1 MRKLIK
7 LDKIYDI
14 KFDSK
19 IHSFLSPEHIYIPIE
34 TGFDLLKKQYSKV
47 LMGEAILENKLKK
60 IKSSIS
66 GKVIGTSKLICDG
79 VEKECI
85 VIENNYEEDSK
96 EVKNIIVFDL
106 EWNQSSFHT
115 NHRIPHEIIEIGA
128 CRVSREGSVLDRF
141 SRLIRPRV
149 YQKLDKHIKQ
159 VTGITEEEL
168 ANGKPFSDVFGD
180 FIAWCGEDVQL
191 VTWGRDDYPVLKR
204 NAAFFMT
211 PMPFE
216 PPMDAQLI
224 FGFCCLGGA
233 HQQMNLHAAMEKM
246 EIELDAPAHRAVYDA
261 ECTAAL
267 LGKIDEALCVL
278 PPERRMQ
285 LEATLEK
292 EKRIS
297 ASAIS
302 PGTAVRLTCCF
313 LTDAR
318 CSRMFALK
326 RSPHSSAFLPV
337 PTNSFLPKPISFPRP
352 LTRISKRWIPRSSA
366 RIRFPIPP
374 RRSICK

>member
-1 MRKLIK
+1 M
-7 LDKIYDI
+7 
-14 KFDSK
+14 FS
-19 IHSFLSPEHIYIPIE
+19 
-34 TGFDLLKKQYSKV
+34 LL
-47 LMGEAILENKLKK
+47 N
-60 IKSSIS
+60 
-66 GKVIGTSKLICDG
+66 
-79 VEKECI
+79 
-85 VIENNYEEDSK
+85 K
-96 EVKNIIVFDL
+96 EVKNLIVFDL

-128 CRVSREGSVLDRF
+128 CRVSREGNVLDRF

-159 VTGITEEEL
+159 VTGITEDEL

-285 LEATLEK
+285 LDATLEK
-292 EKRIS
+292 EKRIA
-297 ASAIS
+297 ASALRS
-302 PGTAVRLTCCF
+302 LPTPYMYQ
-313 LTDAR
+313 TDALADQKLMGLP
-318 CSRMFALK
+318 CPACGK
-326 RSPHSSAFLPV
+326 RTAFDTPWFD
-337 PTNSFLPKPISFPRP
+337 SGREKYMAISVCPQHGFVFGQMHFKRTPSNTLIMHQRAYP
-352 LTRISKRWIPRSSA
+352 ASMEDVEDVRERYRLYQLIPQKKRHHRLNMEDVVNRTVRSKES
-366 RIRFPIPP
+366 
-374 RRSICK
+374 